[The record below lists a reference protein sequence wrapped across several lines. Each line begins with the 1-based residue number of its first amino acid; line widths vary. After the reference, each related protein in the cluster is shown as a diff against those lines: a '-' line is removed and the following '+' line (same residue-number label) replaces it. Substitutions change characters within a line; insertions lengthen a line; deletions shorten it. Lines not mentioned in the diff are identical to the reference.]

1 MVGRQWPCSR
11 SRGANLNSHH
21 THAEPGVWPLGQF
34 APLCSRP
41 VLTLQLPANFPCCRR
56 RRQFILPCAEAQA
69 LSAGHYVSPIPSL
82 CVPSVVSNSASSRKH
97 GSPCAIEVNWACSLC
112 LIHSCLIRPI
122 TVGPEPVS
130 VRGREGEKRGRVE
143 DDGCHRCTA
152 QSTDRVRRTRA
163 FVLGQ
168 IPFPARLAHCLSS

>member
-1 MVGRQWPCSR
+1 MCRQWRAHRKVNLPQR
-11 SRGANLNSHH
+11 HITGARRVGWAAVAVLALARRKSQFPSH

-41 VLTLQLPANFPCCRR
+41 VPSSHSSCLPISLAAAAAAVNLSYPAPRR
-56 RRQFILPCAEAQA
+56 KHSAPGTTSRR
-69 LSAGHYVSPIPSL
+69 SPPSL
-82 CVPSVVSNSASSRKH
+82 CVPSVVSNSASSSRKH

-130 VRGREGEKRGRVE
+130 LRGRVE
-143 DDGCHRCTA
+143 DDGCQRARRNRLTA
-152 QSTDRVRRTRA
+152 
-163 FVLGQ
+163 
-168 IPFPARLAHCLSS
+168 